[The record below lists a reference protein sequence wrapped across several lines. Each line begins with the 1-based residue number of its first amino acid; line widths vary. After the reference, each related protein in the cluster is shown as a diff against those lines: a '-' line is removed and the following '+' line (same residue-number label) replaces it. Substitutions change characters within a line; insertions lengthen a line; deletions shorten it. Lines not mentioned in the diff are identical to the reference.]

1 MASYYCVLNIAAH
14 ATAEEIK
21 VAFKRCALQVHPDKG
36 GSKEAFHAVY
46 QAFETLADPEA
57 RKRYDDQ
64 LPTLKKVTKQTYSC
78 KRTGAKSKK
87 KRPEQKHS
95 AAESDRSRHS
105 GAESADASS
114 HEKLLTKLYEL
125 LKRLPRK
132 LRNDVIAREFSQK
145 QRLLLEKWIVLQRE
159 AETDDVT
166 PMPGGPGGPCGP
178 CAQEVKPLK
187 PVTVSDSHGSML
199 ALTHQP
205 FALGGSALSLPAV
218 SHGKRRRKKYVAI
231 KGIARCGSRK
241 TISEDSRI
249 YRANTV
255 IATIS
260 IWSRYC
266 DLATAIEF
274 LVILTSIKQK
284 MHGTLRDA
292 ETNFESCLQEAL
304 ERSLIE
310 HGRSYEDLS
319 PRFAVHQSFGFFL
332 GPCRHVSSPA
342 VRSVREVAHL
352 RRCMDPFRECA
363 RRRSWGR
370 ATMIWHFGL
379 GDLEDLWDRFQKA
392 VAEMWR
398 SAGEGRSAKQLR
410 RVRSLYVSHAGVR
423 NKHVQYWERQHMGMN
438 DRNKHR
444 PSRLRDR
451 CDRSADATRKLT
463 DKVLQKVRKLL
474 LRWQNA
480 LRKKDEMA
488 LQKQRQRFLQ
498 ERRKQELAQRK
509 RAREEQKAE
518 RLRREALRRKMMSD
532 LTMDEIL
539 GHLDAFWGTPEQ
551 DASNHSGY
559 GGGFPKNQTH
569 YSLTTANY

>member
-1 MASYYCVLNIAAH
+1 
-14 ATAEEIK
+14 
-21 VAFKRCALQVHPDKG
+21 
-36 GSKEAFHAVY
+36 
-46 QAFETLADPEA
+46 
-57 RKRYDDQ
+57 
-64 LPTLKKVTKQTYSC
+64 
-78 KRTGAKSKK
+78 
-87 KRPEQKHS
+87 
-95 AAESDRSRHS
+95 
-105 GAESADASS
+105 
-114 HEKLLTKLYEL
+114 
-125 LKRLPRK
+125 
-132 LRNDVIAREFSQK
+132 
-145 QRLLLEKWIVLQRE
+145 
-159 AETDDVT
+159 
-166 PMPGGPGGPCGP
+166 
-178 CAQEVKPLK
+178 
-187 PVTVSDSHGSML
+187 
-199 ALTHQP
+199 
-205 FALGGSALSLPAV
+205 
-218 SHGKRRRKKYVAI
+218 
-231 KGIARCGSRK
+231 
-241 TISEDSRI
+241 
-249 YRANTV
+249 
-255 IATIS
+255 
-260 IWSRYC
+260 
-266 DLATAIEF
+266 
-274 LVILTSIKQK
+274 
-284 MHGTLRDA
+284 
-292 ETNFESCLQEAL
+292 
-304 ERSLIE
+304 
-310 HGRSYEDLS
+310 
-319 PRFAVHQSFGFFL
+319 
-332 GPCRHVSSPA
+332 
-342 VRSVREVAHL
+342 
-352 RRCMDPFRECA
+352 
-363 RRRSWGR
+363 
-370 ATMIWHFGL
+370 MIWHFGL